1 MTSNRKP
8 LILNV
13 DDTETSRLTTTLI
26 LRKAGFDVVEASNG
40 REGLELAE
48 ALPHLVLLDVN
59 LPDIN
64 GFEVCR
70 QLKQNP
76 RTTSIPVVHISAS
89 YVTSDDRV
97 TGLDEGADGYLTQ
110 PVEPRE
116 LVATIKAFLRL
127 KRAEQALQ
135 ESERWHRA
143 LFEHAHDALLT
154 LAPPTWRFTSGNPAA
169 LDMFGISNADRL
181 VSCSI
186 SDCSPERQPDGR
198 ASTEKAQELLET
210 AMREGSLF
218 FEWALTRSSGDSFS
232 ASVLLTR
239 IEGDDHPLLLAT
251 IRDESE
257 KKRLEASMAQADRLA
272 NMGMLAASMAHE
284 LNNPLAYVHYNV
296 ESLAQDLPLLASA
309 TERCCAAL
317 RGQVGDATYAD
328 IVGDGASMLEPAMFE
343 DAIDR
348 AREALGGTRRMK
360 AMTRGLGIFSRVEQV
375 ERSRFQL
382 ETAIEAAIS
391 LAANELSQRA
401 RLVRTYGQV
410 PAVWASEGKLSQVFL
425 NLLLNAA
432 HAIEEGTAQNNQIRI
447 CTWAEG
453 SNALVEITDTG
464 KGIPQENLTRIFEP
478 FFTTKPAGLGTGL
491 GLAICSSIVTELGGD
506 LRVESAVGKGTRF
519 VLRLPIKPELPQER
533 QAAIVSKIPRDKA
546 ETRGRILVVDDE
558 EAIRKSVERMLS
570 RDHDVITVASGEQA
584 RELLE
589 QDPAFDVVLCDL
601 MMSGMSGMALHA
613 WLTERDPWLA
623 RQVVFVTGGAFT
635 PRASEYLASV
645 GNLRLEKPVDASEL
659 KRLVSDLVRASRGTK

>member
-1 MTSNRKP
+1 MTSNPKP

-13 DDTETSRLTTTLI
+13 DDTETSRLATTLI
-26 LRKAGFDVVEASNG
+26 LRKAGFDVVEASTG
-40 REGLELAE
+40 RDGLNLAE
-48 ALPHLVLLDVN
+48 KRPNLVLLDVN
-59 LPDIN
+59 LPDIS

-76 RTTSIPVVHISAS
+76 RTSAIPVLHLSAS

-127 KRAEQALQ
+127 KHAEQALG

-169 LDMFGISNADRL
+169 LKMLGIHNEGDL
-181 VSCSI
+181 VLCSI
-186 SDCSPERQPDGR
+186 LECSPERQPDGR
-198 ASTEKAQELLET
+198 ASAEKVQELLEA
-210 AMREGSLF
+210 AMRSGSKL
-218 FEWALTRSSGDSFS
+218 FEWILERASGERFP

-239 IEGDDHPLLLAT
+239 IEGDDRPLLLVT
-251 IRDESE
+251 LRDESE

-272 NMGMLAASMAHE
+272 NMGMLATSMAHE

-309 TERCCAAL
+309 AERCRAAL
-317 RGQVGDATYAD
+317 LDRVGEVAYAD
-328 IVGDGASMLEPAMFE
+328 IVGDGASMLAQSMLE
-343 DAIDR
+343 DTIDR
-348 AREALGGTRRMK
+348 AREALNGTQRMK

-375 ERSRFQL
+375 ERSRFKL

-391 LAANELSQRA
+391 LAANELTQRA
-401 RLVRTYGQV
+401 RLVKTYGQV
-410 PAVWASEGKLSQVFL
+410 PAIWASEGKLSQVFL
-425 NLLLNAA
+425 NLLRNAA
-432 HAIEEGTAQNNQIRI
+432 HAIEEGDAQNNQIRI
-447 CTWAEG
+447 RTWAEPPD
-453 SNALVEITDTG
+453 ALAEVTDTG
-464 KGIPQENLTRIFEP
+464 KGIPPENLKRIFEP

-491 GLAICSSIVTELGGD
+491 GLAICSSIVTEFGGD
-506 LRVESAVGKGTRF
+506 LRVESEVGKGTRF
-519 VLRLPIKPELPQER
+519 VLRLPIKPELPEER
-533 QAAIVSKIPRDKA
+533 RAAIVSEIPRDRSK
-546 ETRGRILVVDDE
+546 TRGRLLIVDDE
-558 EAIRKSVERMLS
+558 EAIRKSMERMLGQ
-570 RDHDVITVASGEQA
+570 DHDPIAVGSGEQA

-589 QDPAFDVVLCDL
+589 RDPAFDVVLCDL

-623 RQVVFVTGGAFT
+623 KQVVFVTGGAFT
-635 PRASEYLASV
+635 PRASEYLVSV
-645 GNLRLEKPVDASEL
+645 GNLVLEKPVDAVEL
-659 KRLVSDLVRASRGTK
+659 KRVVSKLVRAARGAK